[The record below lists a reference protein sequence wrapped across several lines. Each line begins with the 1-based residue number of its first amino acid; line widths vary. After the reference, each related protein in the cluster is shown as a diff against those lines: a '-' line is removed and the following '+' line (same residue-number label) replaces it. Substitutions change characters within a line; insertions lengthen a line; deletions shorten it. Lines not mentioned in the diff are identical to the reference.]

1 MEIHGRL
8 ITDSQIEDLESY
20 ILSITS
26 AVQESSS
33 TINQSLQYIPQTLTA
48 YSDLTDGQKEF
59 LTQYINTFRITADT
73 TEKDILQM
81 KQDILDF
88 TEFVANNDD
97 LNDTIDLGLS
107 IKYGI
112 DEDGESLSV
121 ADYKKRIDD
130 FTSELNSYDSE
141 TQIKIKAAF
150 GIEEDVS
157 EINADVEKAISHV
170 KNLLQDEFDGEVDN
184 LSVSDV
190 LQVYYNISAEPNSM
204 TFDELRR
211 KSGLLGVNWQE
222 TVNVLDFSSMTDG
235 LGEIESS
242 VSRPY

>member
-1 MEIHGRL
+1 M
-8 ITDSQIEDLESY
+8 
-20 ILSITS
+20 
-26 AVQESSS
+26 QESSS

-157 EINADVEKAISHV
+157 EINADVEK
-170 KNLLQDEFDGEVDN
+170 EFHT
-184 LSVSDV
+184 SRICCKTS
-190 LQVYYNISAEPNSM
+190 S
-204 TFDELRR
+204 
-211 KSGLLGVNWQE
+211 
-222 TVNVLDFSSMTDG
+222 TV
-235 LGEIESS
+235 
-242 VSRPY
+242 R